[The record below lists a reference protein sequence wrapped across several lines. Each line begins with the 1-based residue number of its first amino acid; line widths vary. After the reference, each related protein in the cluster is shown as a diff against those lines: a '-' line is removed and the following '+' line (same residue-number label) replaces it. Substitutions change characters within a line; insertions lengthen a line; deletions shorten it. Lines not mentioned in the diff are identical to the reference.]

1 MLSRRAVIGCEVF
14 IFMPKM
20 YKFWDLMVGR
30 RKLLRSAKPQP
41 ALAKNEFSWKERI
54 KREGPWFHV
63 D

>member
-1 MLSRRAVIGCEVF
+1 
-14 IFMPKM
+14 MPKM
-20 YKFWDLMVGR
+20 YKFGDLMVAR
-30 RKLLRSAKPQP
+30 RRLLRSAKPQP